1 MTRTKFQF
9 VLQWPA
15 ASVDDYDEMTSFED
29 AVVAALGDVGHVDG
43 HDAGAGQMNIFV
55 HTDDPLRAFERI
67 KSLPRPVRL
76 PAGLKVAYRAFDG
89 DSYEVLYAQGLT
101 SFVVP

>member
-1 MTRTKFQF
+1 
-9 VLQWPA
+9 
-15 ASVDDYDEMTSFED
+15 
-29 AVVAALGDVGHVDG
+29 
-43 HDAGAGQMNIFV
+43 MNIFV